1 MQLVRLYIS
10 SIFISQRKVV
20 EDEFILN
27 KTSIMFLPITVMKL
41 NVSKPCRVNI
51 PVKSLTFI
59 GYEHTTVTRCG
70 IQRRVKG
77 LKVKI
82 WWKITSEYYPYH
94 SSPRPLEQ

>member
-27 KTSIMFLPITVMKL
+27 KTAIMFPITVMKL
-41 NVSKPCRVNI
+41 NASKPCRVNI

-59 GYEHTTVTRCG
+59 GYEHTTDTRCG

-77 LKVKI
+77 LKEKI
-82 WWKITSEYYPYH
+82 WWKITSKYYPYH